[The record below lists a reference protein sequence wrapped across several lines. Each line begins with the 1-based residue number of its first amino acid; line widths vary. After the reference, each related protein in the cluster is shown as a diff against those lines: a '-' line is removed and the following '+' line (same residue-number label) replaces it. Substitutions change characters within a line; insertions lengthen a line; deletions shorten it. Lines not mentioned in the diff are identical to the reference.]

1 MIQKIIIWQ
10 NVVLNLSVLI
20 QVLGVIHA
28 YNDKRG
34 SIYRALIVHLQ
45 WFLKNR
51 KLLKDKIDMF
61 RYTCTRM
68 QMVIKILQIK
78 SQIRCIAFPHNICKR

>member
-1 MIQKIIIWQ
+1 MVQKIIIWQ
-10 NVVLNLSVLI
+10 NVVLKLSVLI
-20 QVLGVIHA
+20 QVIGVIHA

-34 SIYRALIVHLQ
+34 SIFRAKIVHLQ
-45 WFLKNR
+45 WFLKIENR

-68 QMVIKILQIK
+68 QMVIKILQIL
-78 SQIRCIAFPHNICKR
+78 